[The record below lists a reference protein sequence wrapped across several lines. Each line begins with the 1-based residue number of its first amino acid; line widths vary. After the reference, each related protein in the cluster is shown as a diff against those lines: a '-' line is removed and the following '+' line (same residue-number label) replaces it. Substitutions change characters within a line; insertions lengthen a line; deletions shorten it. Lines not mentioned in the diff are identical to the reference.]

1 MERRLNR
8 RVEVHNP
15 GSIRM
20 HRDHDEIMKGNASFN
35 PCQLN
40 IFFTSPE
47 SLSTELNKGFE
58 ITRFYTTKE
67 PCLED
72 SYS

>member
-1 MERRLNR
+1 M
-8 RVEVHNP
+8 HNK
-15 GSIRM
+15 
-20 HRDHDEIMKGNASFN
+20 IMKGNASFN

-67 PCLED
+67 PCVED
-72 SYS
+72 NYSYNFAYDLDLGASKL